1 MMHTRRGQLA
11 WIVALVVVGTA
22 MLGAAKIK
30 VRAEGDKTFDF
41 THVRTWDWDHP
52 TPGKVIMARAADDDP
67 EAVRKRL
74 EPTLMDAV
82 ASTLQTRGLQQAAT
96 GGTPD
101 LKVTYY
107 LIVKLTAG
115 TQELGQFLPATTFW
129 GLPPFAP
136 ATTSFKAVQ
145 AGSLILDLVAPT
157 KDAVVWRGIAET
169 EVDPSKTDDERK
181 VRLREGVRMLL
192 QKYPPKK

>member
-1 MMHTRRGQLA
+1 
-11 WIVALVVVGTA
+11 

-41 THVRTWDWDHP
+41 TMSGPGTGTTP
-52 TPGKVIMARAADDDP
+52 TPGKVIMMRAADDDP

-74 EPTLMDAV
+74 EPTVMEAV
-82 ASTLQTRGLQQAAT
+82 GSALQSRGLQQAAT
-96 GGTPD
+96 GGPPD
-101 LKVTYY
+101 LKLTYY

-115 TQELGQFLPATTFW
+115 TQEIGQFLPATTFW
-129 GLPPFAP
+129 GLPPVCAGRHV
-136 ATTSFKAVQ
+136 VQ
-145 AGSLILDLVAPT
+145 GGAGGIARLDMVAST

-192 QKYPPKK
+192 EKYPPKK